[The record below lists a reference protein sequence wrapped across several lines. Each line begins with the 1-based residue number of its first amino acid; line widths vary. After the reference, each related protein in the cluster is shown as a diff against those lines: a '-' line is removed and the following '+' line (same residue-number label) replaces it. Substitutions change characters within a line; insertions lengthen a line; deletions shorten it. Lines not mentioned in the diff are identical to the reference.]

1 MLFVRTVYRNP
12 EKLVLN
18 YFSLKSTIAAVDQIL
33 LLSKS
38 LYMATQISNNLVKAF
53 PYYFDSCNSI
63 YLMA

>member
-12 EKLVLN
+12 GKLVLN

-38 LYMATQISNNLVKAF
+38 LNMVSQISNDLV
-53 PYYFDSCNSI
+53 
-63 YLMA
+63 